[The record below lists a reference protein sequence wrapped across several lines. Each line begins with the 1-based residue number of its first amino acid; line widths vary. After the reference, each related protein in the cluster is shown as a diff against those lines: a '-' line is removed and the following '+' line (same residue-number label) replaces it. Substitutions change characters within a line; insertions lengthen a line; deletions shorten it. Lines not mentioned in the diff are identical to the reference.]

1 MEKGQAAVWGL
12 LAMTVLIAVVGGL
25 VDVYRLL
32 EARNWAYSVA
42 QEAALTGA
50 SYGRDWS
57 SILSTGG
64 VRLDPTVAQSRAE
77 SLVRSEMAGRGIT
90 DYHRDVRVLPDPGGG
105 EIGGYPALPTRLGVG
120 RGDWSSNEPAVGVY
134 LTVPVNWLILDSLGV
149 VSKSVSV
156 FASAGV
162 AQ

>member
-1 MEKGQAAVWGL
+1 MAV
-12 LAMTVLIAVVGGL
+12 MIAVVGGL

-32 EARNWAYSVA
+32 EVRNWAYSVA

-57 SILSTGG
+57 SLMVSGG
-64 VRLDPTVAQSRAE
+64 IRSDPTSAQSKAE
-77 SLVRSEMAGRGIT
+77 SLVRSEMSYRGISNYSM
-90 DYHRDVRVLPDPGGG
+90 DIRVLPDPGGG
-105 EIGGYPALPTRLGVG
+105 EIDGYPALPTRLGVG
-120 RGDWSSNEPAVGVY
+120 RGDWNSNEPAVGVY
-134 LTVPVNWLILDSLGV
+134 LTIPVNWLILDSLGL